1 MDTEIEHFIWAE
13 NVSEIYIPFNAQ
25 KRNLSLGDCEES
37 QEERLNKDY
46 IEMELES
53 KVLNLFSRI
62 VISLYI
68 CTTIK

>member
-37 QEERLNKDY
+37 QEERLNKG
-46 IEMELES
+46 
-53 KVLNLFSRI
+53 
-62 VISLYI
+62 LY
-68 CTTIK
+68 